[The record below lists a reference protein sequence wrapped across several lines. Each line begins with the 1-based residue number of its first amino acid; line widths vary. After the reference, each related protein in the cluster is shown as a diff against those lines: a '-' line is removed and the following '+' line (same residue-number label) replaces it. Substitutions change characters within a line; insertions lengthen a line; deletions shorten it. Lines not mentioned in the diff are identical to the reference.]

1 MKRKKD
7 IGVIIQFDNKEYSK
21 EETIILYQNFFSIL
35 AEARDI
41 KISKELLKTV
51 IESILEEYN
60 NR

>member
-1 MKRKKD
+1 MKKKKD

-21 EETIILYQNFFSIL
+21 EETIFLYQNFFSIL

-41 KISKELLKTV
+41 KIPKELLKTV

>member
-7 IGVIIQFDNKEYSK
+7 IGIIIQFDNKEYSK

-41 KISKELLKTV
+41 KIPKEFLNTV

>member
-7 IGVIIQFDNKEYSK
+7 IGIIIQFDNKEYSK

-41 KISKELLKTV
+41 KIPKEFLKTV

>member
-7 IGVIIQFDNKEYSK
+7 IGIIIQFDNKKYSK

-41 KISKELLKTV
+41 KIPKEFLKTV